1 MIAYALAILLLVVF
15 GRNVR
20 RDRRRFSNAVLLG
33 LAVAFFV
40 LGVLGELDRLPGGV
54 LDAVEVLTPFA
65 AVPAAVA
72 VAVCLLANGVVMA
85 RQEGSG
91 RAANLLSLGAGLAV
105 LGVLALLLTAA
116 RVDSRPLH
124 VVAGAILLPAGYLAF
139 LLLCFLG
146 YSWLYGRLPVRR
158 DADFVVVLGAGLVN
172 GTEVPPLL
180 AARLDRAFDLCVA
193 QDARDRPPVLVVSG
207 GKGSDEQCSEAA
219 AMARYLTGRGL
230 PADRIRL
237 EDRSRNTVEN
247 IGFSAAVMSAEREQ
261 YRCVVVT
268 NDFHVLRTALIT
280 RRAGV
285 PGQVTGAPTAGYYWP
300 SAVLRE
306 FAAVLVSYPVMNA
319 CAILLLVLL
328 GGAAGWRD

>member
-1 MIAYALAILLLVVF
+1 MIAYALSTLFLVLF

-40 LGVLGELDRLPGGV
+40 LGLLGELDRLPTGV
-54 LDAVEVLTPFA
+54 LDAVAVLTPFA
-65 AVPAAVA
+65 AVLAAVA

-85 RQEGSG
+85 RQEGS
-91 RAANLLSLGAGLAV
+91 RPANLLSLLTGLAV
-105 LGVLALLLTAA
+105 LGVLALLWTAA
-116 RVDSRPLH
+116 RVDSLALH
-124 VVAGAILLPAGYLAF
+124 VVAGAVLLPVGYLAF

-158 DADFVVVLGAGLVN
+158 DADFVVALGAGLVN
-172 GTEVPPLL
+172 GVQVPPLL
-180 AARLDRAFDLCVA
+180 AARLDRAFDLYAA
-193 QDARDRPPVLVVSG
+193 QDARDRPPVVVVSG

-219 AMARYLTGRGL
+219 AMAEYLVARGL
-230 PADRIRL
+230 PEDRIRL
-237 EDRSRNTVEN
+237 EDQSRNTAEN
-247 IGFSAAVMSAEREQ
+247 MEFSAALMSAERDR

-285 PGQVTGAPTAGYYWP
+285 PGQVTGAPTANYYWP

-306 FAAVLVSYPVMNA
+306 FVAVLVSYPVINL
-319 CAILLLVLL
+319 CAVLLLALL

>member
-1 MIAYALAILLLVVF
+1 MIAYALAILFLVLF

-33 LAVAFFV
+33 LAVAFLA
-40 LGVLGELDRLPGGV
+40 LGLLGELDRLPPVV
-54 LDAVEVLTPFA
+54 LDAVAVLTPFA
-65 AVPAAVA
+65 ALPAALA

-85 RQEGSG
+85 RHEGT
-91 RAANLLSLGAGLAV
+91 RLANLLSLGAGLAL
-105 LGVLALLLTAA
+105 LGVIALLLTAA

-124 VVAGAILLPAGYLAF
+124 VVAGAVLLPAGYLAF

-158 DADFVVVLGAGLVN
+158 DADFLVVLGAGLVD
-172 GTEVPPLL
+172 GDQVPPLL
-180 AARLDRAFDLCVA
+180 GARLDRAFDLAAA
-193 QDARDRPPVLVVSG
+193 QQARGRPPVLVVSG
-207 GKGSDEQCSEAA
+207 GKGDDERCSEAS
-219 AMARYLTGRGL
+219 AMADYLIARGV

-237 EDRSRNTVEN
+237 EDRSRNTAEN
-247 IGFSAAVMSAEREQ
+247 MEFSAAVMAAERER

-285 PGQVTGAPTAGYYWP
+285 PGQVTGAPTAAYYWP

-306 FAAVLVSYPVMNA
+306 FVAVLVSYPVHNV
-319 CAILLLVLL
+319 CAILLLALL
-328 GGAAGWRD
+328 GGAAGWQG